1 MEEFSLHFC
10 VCVYFSVYD
19 HVYDWSRQLERVLR
33 LLIIFYCK
41 TKCHVLP
48 IEGQAQVQWLIWN
61 PVLSQMTKRANLI
74 LGFTLQRWG
83 NEGKGKE
90 VTRPASSSHCGET
103 FMVLMTH
110 EHELHPHGFEHILF
124 SWWLFFFFT
133 FLFRCLVEL
142 LWRFI
147 SFKFAFTSS
156 LFSPFVTIL
165 AQFRSYTTMC
175 PVCLPGVENIT
186 NASKN
191 WFLRRR
197 VNSLPTSPDS

>member
-124 SWWLFFFFT
+124 SWWLFFLYFPLQMLSGTSMEVHQFQICIHLFFV
-133 FLFRCLVEL
+133 F
-142 LWRFI
+142 
-147 SFKFAFTSS
+147 SFCDYLST
-156 LFSPFVTIL
+156 V
-165 AQFRSYTTMC
+165 
-175 PVCLPGVENIT
+175 
-186 NASKN
+186 
-191 WFLRRR
+191 
-197 VNSLPTSPDS
+197 